1 MNFRTRASKQLLAV
15 AMACVLTPSIANA
28 TVLTVFNNIDAGVA
42 AFNAAVSGTGSTPS
56 ADPITSFFGTTY
68 AGTGYTVTNTG
79 GGALSASPY
88 FISGSSPGRNL
99 SGAAFSIDP
108 APDGGDYSADPGNGA
123 GGGFNSGIQFNFATG
138 VNAIG
143 FEVGDWGTCCQLS
156 NLYISFDGGAP
167 IQVGSSTTVGDV
179 FLTNGGAGVFVA
191 AFDDTDTFNV
201 VNFWGDGYGEVLVAG
216 GTVRSADIG
225 TGTLPPTG
233 VPEPASLALLG
244 LGMLGA
250 GALRRRKSSARVSQ
264 A

>member
-1 MNFRTRASKQLLAV
+1 MNFTKFVSKRGLAV
-15 AMACVLTPSIANA
+15 AAACLLMPSIANA

-56 ADPITSFFGTTY
+56 ADVITSFFGTTY

-79 GGALSASPY
+79 GGALSANDY
-88 FISGSSPGRNL
+88 NIYGSSPSRNL

-108 APDGGDYSADPGNGA
+108 QPDGGNSSTDPGNGA

-143 FEVGDWGTCCQLS
+143 FEVGDWGTCCQIS
-156 NLYISFDGGAP
+156 NLYISFDGGTP
-167 IQVGSSTTVGDV
+167 IQVGSSTSFGDV

-191 AFDDTDTFNV
+191 AFDDTDTFSV

-216 GTVRSADIG
+216 GTIRSADIG

-250 GALRRRKSSARVSQ
+250 GALRRRKSAARISK

>member
-1 MNFRTRASKQLLAV
+1 M
-15 AMACVLTPSIANA
+15 
-28 TVLTVFNNIDAGVA
+28 
-42 AFNAAVSGTGSTPS
+42 
-56 ADPITSFFGTTY
+56 
-68 AGTGYTVTNTG
+68 
-79 GGALSASPY
+79 LSASPY
-88 FISGSSPGRNL
+88 NIYASSPGRNL

-108 APDGGDYSADPGNGA
+108 QPNGGDYTADPGHGA

-143 FEVGDWGTCCQLS
+143 FEVGDWGTCCQIS
-156 NLYISFDGGAP
+156 NLYISFNGGAP
-167 IQVGSSTTVGDV
+167 IQVGSSTAYGDV

-191 AFDDTDTFNV
+191 AFDDTGTFNV